1 MIDEDLLLNAVRTLQ
16 AGRRLARADT
26 VSIKVG
32 TIADERG
39 RAGMWE
45 PFPHDL
51 VELESTGNSNTL
63 LLRAGGQ
70 PSASEDAHPVRLA
83 PRAIALGRRAPTMM
97 DALA

>member
-1 MIDEDLLLNAVRTLQ
+1 MIDEDLLLNAARTLQ

-51 VELESTGNSNTL
+51 VELESVGKLEHAPTFAREGNRPPPKTL
-63 LLRAGGQ
+63 ILYALPREQSPSAGG
-70 PSASEDAHPVRLA
+70 
-83 PRAIALGRRAPTMM
+83 RAP
-97 DALA
+97 

>member
-1 MIDEDLLLNAVRTLQ
+1 MVIDEDLLLNAVRTLQ

-51 VELESTGNSNTL
+51 VELESVGKL
-63 LLRAGGQ
+63 
-70 PSASEDAHPVRLA
+70 EH
-83 PRAIALGRRAPTMM
+83 APTFAREGNRPPPKTLILY
-97 DALA
+97 ALPREQ